1 MLNVLRLVFEVNLR
15 LTNLQISLKLKGNMD
30 MDKSIVF
37 LSSWIVNSVVLLLLS
52 ETFQKQIALGNST
65 IAGAMSAVICALVF
79 TLILYAAPIITAKM
93 ELKFKEERIYI
104 VLHAF
109 LLIPFIW
116 IMKKFALFTGLGIS
130 NNFIILLVAIMV
142 SLAFFYATK
151 YSTKFLA
158 KLGSS

>member
-1 MLNVLRLVFEVNLR
+1 
-15 LTNLQISLKLKGNMD
+15 

-93 ELKFKEERIYI
+93 ELKFKE
-104 VLHAF
+104 
-109 LLIPFIW
+109 
-116 IMKKFALFTGLGIS
+116 
-130 NNFIILLVAIMV
+130 
-142 SLAFFYATK
+142 
-151 YSTKFLA
+151 
-158 KLGSS
+158 